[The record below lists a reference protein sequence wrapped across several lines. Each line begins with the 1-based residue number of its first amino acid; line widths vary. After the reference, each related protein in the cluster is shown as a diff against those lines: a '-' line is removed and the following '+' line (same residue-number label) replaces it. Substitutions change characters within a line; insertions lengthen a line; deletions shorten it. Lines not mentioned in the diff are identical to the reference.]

1 MQYYLVFIAI
11 FSGLFPIGTALIRF
25 SPFQGYL
32 KFLFAHVCICFIND
46 LASTA
51 HFLLKLGNNLY
62 LLHIFTLL
70 ETILIG
76 LMYKLYLR
84 TKLPGVW
91 VWGGI
96 LIVWATE
103 VAQNPF
109 GPYLFEMNSYARSLS
124 ALFIIGLVVYYF
136 YRLLIDLEERHLLRV
151 PMFWFSTAFLFYFSG
166 NLILFLFSGQLI
178 KTVSAVDGVQMF
190 VIHSILQITKNILLS
205 IGLCQTRLSPSSS

>member
-1 MQYYLVFIAI
+1 MTILTYLAI
-11 FSGLFPIGTALIRF
+11 GSGLLP
-25 SPFQGYL
+25 
-32 KFLFAHVCICFIND
+32 LFAALAFFSKRKRALLGVYLHILLCFVVDVAATSHYI
-46 LASTA
+46 
-51 HFLLKLGNNLY
+51 FKLGNNLY
-62 LLHIFTLL
+62 LVHIFTLL
-70 ETILIG
+70 ETFLIG
-76 LMYKLYLR
+76 LIYKQYMGS
-84 TKLPGVW
+84 KLPGIW
-91 VWGGI
+91 VWGGV
-96 LIVWATE
+96 LAVWATE
-103 VAQNPF
+103 LAQNPF

-205 IGLCQTRLSPSSS
+205 IGLWQTRLSPSSS